1 MNHTKELMK
10 FFANGD
16 YEVVDGGILIH
27 RAALA
32 HGRYYHTV
40 NGQDE
45 RIDPNLLP
53 AEGIAY
59 ILGASI
65 GATAKLSNFYLAIYS
80 GNVTPAANWTAAN
93 FHSNATE
100 ITSQTEGYSNA
111 TRPIWTPSS
120 VTGGVIGNL
129 STRATYN
136 VVCSSSLNVAGAAL
150 LSDGTRGGT
159 NGILVSATRYASV
172 RIINNGDAFEVGY
185 EVELTD
191 S

>member
-1 MNHTKELMK
+1 MKHTKELMK
-10 FFANGD
+10 FFADGD
-16 YEVVDGGILIH
+16 YEITDGGILIH
-27 RAALA
+27 RSALA
-32 HGRYYHTV
+32 RGRYYHTV

-45 RIDPNLLP
+45 RVDPNLLP

-59 ILGASI
+59 ILGAALG
-65 GATAKLSNFYLAIYS
+65 GAAKLTSFYLAIYS

-93 FHSNATE
+93 FHTNATE
-100 ITSQTEGYSNA
+100 IVSQVEGYSNA
-111 TRPIWTPSS
+111 TRPQWTPGP
-120 VTGGVIGNL
+120 VANGVIGNL

-150 LSDGTRGGT
+150 LSDGQRGGT
-159 NGILVSATRYASV
+159 NGVLVSATRYASV
-172 RIINNGDAFEVGY
+172 RVINNGDAFEVGY